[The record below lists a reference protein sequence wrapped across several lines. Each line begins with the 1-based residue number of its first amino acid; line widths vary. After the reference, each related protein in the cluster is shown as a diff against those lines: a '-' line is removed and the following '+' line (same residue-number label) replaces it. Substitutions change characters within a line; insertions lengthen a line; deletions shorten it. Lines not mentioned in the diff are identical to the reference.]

1 MTTHHTSL
9 ANLLRI
15 AFALALVGCD
25 ADKSPNSTAWDGDG
39 DGFPAPQDCDDD
51 DPEVHPGADERCDD
65 GIDNDCDLEADSD
78 DLDCQAP
85 RDTGFMTD
93 ADADGYALPDDC
105 DDNDPSVHPGATERC
120 ESDGED
126 PQDDDCGGTLESDTP
141 SVEAI
146 NCTSWYSDRDL
157 DGAGDESAEASV
169 VCTCFEPAPT
179 DDVPQW
185 SDTAQDCDDTNALV
199 YQDAPTGCATDE
211 IADADCDGMVDPY
224 PADCTWWYR
233 DDDGDGEGD
242 PDDTVCACE
251 PESPYTATSDDG
263 CASADMHTYYRDAD
277 GDGYGASEP
286 PDDGSPISR
295 TLCTAEGYYS
305 ARVSGDCD
313 DDDPAVYPTAPDDC
327 GGVDYDCDHTGAD
340 DDSVDEQDTVSAKNC
355 TPFYYD
361 GDSDGYGLTGTELC
375 LCAENDGDAV
385 VPITD
390 AYPAYTSTV
399 DTDCDD
405 TTAET
410 YPGAPEICD
419 GKNNDCDEDG
429 TADENADDEAFVVY
443 YEDRDEDNHGNPL
456 ISRSMCPTTARTLGY
471 VPDGDDCN
479 DNDPSVYPTGEPE
492 TICNDAD
499 DNCDG
504 VADEGLTSNYY
515 PDYDTDGYGDSS
527 VTATSKCTDLYTS
540 WVTNRTDCNDSN
552 FFINPS
558 RVEICNEVDDDCDG
572 TADEELRAIYYL
584 DQDEDGYGSSEAKSL
599 CISSHDDYVA
609 NDDDCDDSRDDIG
622 AKSTYYEDS
631 DGDTYGDP
639 RSTAELCPSDHA
651 GYVEDA
657 TDCDDTSGTTHP
669 GATEVCDLEDNDC
682 DGVIDESWS
691 HVTYYADVDDDSY
704 GDPTTTTEA
713 CVGDAAPS
721 GFVLDDRDCAP
732 SDGTL
737 PILGYVDDDGD
748 GYGAHSESVT
758 CEAEALVSNNDDCDD
773 AEPLAFDDATEVC
786 DGVDNDCDGFLDMPG
801 ADSIVE
807 ELPGCCDVYDD
818 GDGDGWAAT
827 DASPTGCLCAAGDDQ
842 AMWALDCNDDNS
854 AVYPFRNTNAAKNCG
869 LSSALASEYAFSG
882 LYTPRPDTTT
892 GETGCWLISR

>member
-15 AFALALVGCD
+15 AFALALVGCEP
-25 ADKSPNSTAWDGDG
+25 DKSPNSTAWDGDG

-65 GIDNDCDLEADSD
+65 GIDNDCDLSADD
-78 DLDCQAP
+78 DDPDCRAP
-85 RDTGFMTD
+85 TDTGFMTD

-169 VCTCFEPAPT
+169 VCTCFEPAAT

-277 GDGYGASEP
+277 GDGYGASDP

-361 GDSDGYGLTGTELC
+361 GDRDGYGLTGTELC

-390 AYPAYTSTV
+390 AYAAYTSTV

-405 TTAET
+405 ANAAT

-419 GKNNDCDEDG
+419 GKDNDCDDDIDEGAFDQYYYYDGDGDLQGAGIAYELCDWYADGKPYVTNDTDCDDDNPDAYLRGDPDENDLNLCDGADNDCDGETDEHLLHTYTIDSDGDGFGSDEDG
-429 TADENADDEAFVVY
+429 AESKNLCEDDHAHYAEKATDCDDANPNVYPGRVELCNEIDDNCENGIDEDLRDTYYRDADDDGFGAGEAY
-443 YEDRDEDNHGNPL
+443 DLCNSDRDGYSYFNTDCDDTNRYIKDPQDYFPDNDRDTYGDEDGDSVELCPDEV
-456 ISRSMCPTTARTLGY
+456 RSSDSAYYGY
-471 VPDGDDCN
+471 VSNSEDCN
-479 DNDPSVYPTGEPE
+479 DDDEEIHPE
-492 TICNDAD
+492 AAESCNK
-499 DNCDG
+499 
-504 VADEGLTSNYY
+504 T
-515 PDYDTDGYGDSS
+515 
-527 VTATSKCTDLYTS
+527 
-540 WVTNRTDCNDSN
+540 
-552 FFINPS
+552 
-558 RVEICNEVDDDCDG
+558 DDDCDG
-572 TADEELRAIYYL
+572 LKDEGLFPVDYYK
-584 DQDEDGYGSSEAKSL
+584 DDDSDGYGDPSKEKVF
-599 CISSHDDYVA
+599 C
-609 NDDDCDDSRDDIG
+609 R
-622 AKSTYYEDS
+622 
-631 DGDTYGDP
+631 GDT
-639 RSTAELCPSDHA
+639 A
-651 GYVEDA
+651 GSSYVTDN
-657 TDCDDTSGTTHP
+657 TDCDDDDTDINP
-669 GATEVCDLEDNDC
+669 DADEICDGEDNDC
-682 DGVIDESWS
+682 DGERDEVVPG
-691 HVTYYADVDDDSY
+691 HDMDGCCNMYHDADND
-704 GDPTTTTEA
+704 
-713 CVGDAAPS
+713 
-721 GFVLDDRDCAP
+721 GFGAI
-732 SDGTL
+732 S
-737 PILGYVDDDGD
+737 DDDGV
-748 GYGAHSESVT
+748 GCSCTPTELQSVSPT
-758 CEAEALVSNNDDCDD
+758 DCDD
-773 AEPLAFDDATEVC
+773 ANPSIYPMATGDDV
-786 DGVDNDCDGFLDMPG
+786 DCD
-801 ADSIVE
+801 I
-807 ELPGCCDVYDD
+807 DD
-818 GDGDGWAAT
+818 T
-827 DASPTGCLCAAGDDQ
+827 DTE
-842 AMWALDCNDDNS
+842 
-854 AVYPFRNTNAAKNCG
+854 F
-869 LSSALASEYAFSG
+869 AFSEFG
-882 LYTPRPDTTT
+882 DPIEGATPASCWMIPDSSTVP
-892 GETGCWLISR
+892 